1 MPYDEAINWTTIRN
15 ADMWLD
21 EAVPAS
27 YQDQPLAQD
36 WARVAKI
43 SEEVREAI
51 GELISMSQQNPRKG
65 YDPEAYPKFL
75 KEMGDV
81 IITAILGIQ
90 HFTKDT
96 YVTKAVI
103 KAAIVKL
110 ETRIP
115 DKYR

>member
-1 MPYDEAINWTTIRN
+1 MPYNETINWITIRN
-15 ADMWLD
+15 ADIWLD
-21 EAVPAS
+21 GAVSAT

-43 SEEVREAI
+43 SEEVGEAI
-51 GELISMSQQNPRKG
+51 AELISMSQQNPRKG
-65 YDPEAYPKFL
+65 YDPDAYLKFL

-103 KAAIVKL
+103 KAAIAKL